1 MNLTVQALLAFS
13 PIILAAVLLTGFHWP
28 AKKAMPA
35 VYIAAAL
42 IALTAWRMDISLIAA
57 SSIQGLFITFNI
69 LYIIFGAILLLNT
82 LKHSGAITT
91 IRTGFTKIS
100 NDRRVQVIIIAWLF
114 GSFIEGA
121 AGFGTPAA
129 IAAPLMVVL
138 GFPAMAAVMIG
149 MMIQSTA
156 VTFGAVG
163 TPILIGVKGG
173 LENPELTAK
182 LASLGMSFEHYL
194 QIITAEA
201 AVIHGI
207 VGTLIPFLMVVMMTR
222 FFGRKRSWTEG
233 ASIAPFALFGGLA
246 FTVPY
251 TLTGVF
257 LGPEFPSLLGALIGL
272 IIVTTAARAGFLI
285 PKDSWDFAPSDEWN
299 TGWTGNI
306 KINLDSSTGKTM
318 PIWLAWIPYLFVAI
332 LLVISRLPQ
341 LPVGTILQTF
351 TISWTGIFGTD
362 ITGSSQPLY
371 LPGTI
376 LITVVAITFFLHRM
390 TVKEL
395 KAAFS
400 ESSRVL
406 LGAGFV
412 LIFTVPMVRIYI
424 NSGVNAAGLES
435 MPVAMAQWVAQNVG
449 HVWPLVAPAIGALGA
464 FIAGSNTVS
473 NLMFSLFQHS
483 VAETLMI
490 SGTMVVALQ
499 AVGAAA
505 GNMIAI
511 HNVVAASATVGLLG
525 KEGAILRKTVIPT
538 LYYVTIAGILGL
550 LAIYVFDIAN
560 PLIEKAITLL

>member
-1 MNLTVQALLAFS
+1 MSLTVQA
-13 PIILAAVLLTGFHWP
+13 ILAVAPIFLAAILLTGFHWP

-42 IALTAWRMDISLIAA
+42 IALTAWRVDISIVAA
-57 SSIQGLFITFNI
+57 SSIQGMFLACNI

-129 IAAPLMVVL
+129 IASPLLVVL

-149 MMIQSTA
+149 MMIQSTC

-163 TPILIGVKGG
+163 TPILIGVTGG
-173 LENPELTAK
+173 LENPELTAQ
-182 LASLGMSFEHYL
+182 LASAGMNFDQYL
-194 QIITAEA
+194 RIITAEA
-201 AVIHGI
+201 AILHGI
-207 VGTLIPFLMVVMMTR
+207 VGILMPFIMVVMMTR
-222 FFGRKRSWTEG
+222 FFGRNRSWTEG
-233 ASIAPFALFGGLA
+233 VSIAPFAIFGGLA
-246 FTVPY
+246 FTIPY

-272 IIVTTAARAGFLI
+272 IIVTTAARKGFLI
-285 PKDSWDFAPSDEWN
+285 PKDTWDFAPSNEWN
-299 TGWTGNI
+299 PEWTGNI
-306 KINLDSSTGKTM
+306 KINLDSQTGKTM

-341 LPVGTILQTF
+341 LPVGTILKKLTL
-351 TISWTGIFGTD
+351 SWSGILGTE

-376 LITVVAITFFLHRM
+376 LIAVVIITFFLHRM
-390 TVKEL
+390 NTKEL
-395 KAAFS
+395 KSAFA
-400 ESSRVL
+400 ESSRII

-424 NSGVNAAGLES
+424 NSGVNSAGIQS
-435 MPVAMAQWVAQNVG
+435 MPVAMAQWIAENVG
-449 HVWPLVAPAIGALGA
+449 HVWPLFAPAIGALGA

-483 VAETLMI
+483 VAESLMV

-525 KEGAILRKTVIPT
+525 QEGTILRKTILPT
-538 LYYVTIAGILGL
+538 LYYVTAVGILGL
-550 LAIYVFDIAN
+550 IAIYVIGV
-560 PLIEKAITLL
+560 K